1 MNTMYVI
8 ARIEHQSSQLDNG
21 LGHMTN
27 YERNLCQLEFYISC
41 VFVTGTWGM
50 DIPSN
55 NNNFIRL
62 KTKIQFNMHNTLSM
76 I

>member
-1 MNTMYVI
+1 MYVI

-41 VFVTGTWGM
+41 VFVTGTGGY
-50 DIPSN
+50 PLEQQQLYPFEN
-55 NNNFIRL
+55 
-62 KTKIQFNMHNTLSM
+62 KNT

>member
-1 MNTMYVI
+1 MYVI

-27 YERNLCQLEFYISC
+27 YERNLLFSY

-50 DIPSN
+50 DIPSYK
-55 NNNFIRL
+55 NNFIRL
-62 KTKIQFNMHNTLSM
+62 KKKYVLICIIPYQ
-76 I
+76 